1 MEAKGATASALGR
14 KCVVVRWAD
23 LHLESL
29 LELVQRGAGSLLLLL
44 PQNFTDVQGE
54 MAEQWKELE
63 QSILGLNIPI
73 PVYFAVEDDTL
84 SEIHDSLSS
93 TALAEREASVTASL
107 WHILTGYGYQMI
119 SEDQKEAEVV
129 KDGHVATLVGMLPGL
144 GVQQRLP
151 TVTVVAHYD
160 AYGAA
165 PSLSTGVDSNG
176 SGVAALLELARL
188 FSRLYR
194 DVKQRPRCNLL
205 FVLSGG
211 GKLNYFG
218 TKHLLEEMTEELE
231 SLIQSS
237 DYILCLDTLAALS
250 HDTSHDPHQRPPS
263 LAVHVSKPPKEGS
276 AGALMLDILNQ
287 SFSLLTPQSS
297 SLSLVHKKIRL
308 SEDLLSWEHERF
320 SLKRLPAATLSSVHH
335 HKDPTRHSMF
345 VDRSH
350 IDVDALALNVYALA
364 DGLARYLYNLS
375 SVEGLGGQGAGLAV
389 FPQVHSKYLASW
401 LDFLSG
407 RPRSP
412 QLVTE
417 DHPVV
422 AGLQQ
427 ALSRSLQDVA
437 KLIQKPDQ
445 SDPEFVLYNIP
456 QTTLHA
462 HRVKSPIFDLFVA
475 VTIGLYLG
483 LWYFLIEFFPWVG
496 ASLLPLPFK
505 VRTKP

>member
-1 MEAKGATASALGR
+1 
-14 KCVVVRWAD
+14 
-23 LHLESL
+23 
-29 LELVQRGAGSLLLLL
+29 
-44 PQNFTDVQGE
+44 
-54 MAEQWKELE
+54 
-63 QSILGLNIPI
+63 
-73 PVYFAVEDDTL
+73 
-84 SEIHDSLSS
+84 
-93 TALAEREASVTASL
+93 
-107 WHILTGYGYQMI
+107 
-119 SEDQKEAEVV
+119 
-129 KDGHVATLVGMLPGL
+129 
-144 GVQQRLP
+144 
-151 TVTVVAHYD
+151 
-160 AYGAA
+160 
-165 PSLSTGVDSNG
+165 
-176 SGVAALLELARL
+176 
-188 FSRLYR
+188 
-194 DVKQRPRCNLL
+194 
-205 FVLSGG
+205 
-211 GKLNYFG
+211 
-218 TKHLLEEMTEELE
+218 
-231 SLIQSS
+231 
-237 DYILCLDTLAALS
+237 
-250 HDTSHDPHQRPPS
+250 
-263 LAVHVSKPPKEGS
+263 
-276 AGALMLDILNQ
+276 
-287 SFSLLTPQSS
+287 
-297 SLSLVHKKIRL
+297 
-308 SEDLLSWEHERF
+308 
-320 SLKRLPAATLSSVHH
+320 
-335 HKDPTRHSMF
+335 MF

-407 RPRSP
+407 HPRSP